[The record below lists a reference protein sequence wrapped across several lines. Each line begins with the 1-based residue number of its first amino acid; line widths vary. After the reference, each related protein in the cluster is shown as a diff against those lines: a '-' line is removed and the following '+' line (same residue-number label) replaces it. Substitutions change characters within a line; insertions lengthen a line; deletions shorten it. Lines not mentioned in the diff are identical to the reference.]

1 MSASVRQLFHIRI
14 RRQED
19 AVLVVAAQSDSR
31 KFSRLYIKYKE
42 DIYKYVFYRVGH
54 DKYVAEDIA
63 QEVFYS
69 AFKHLNSF
77 RAGGASYLTYLRRI
91 AHNRVVNYY
100 RTKKLLHLD
109 ETIKSCL
116 EAGNGCDEVATRDL
130 SWYAM
135 AKLSKTEKEIIT
147 MKYGEQ
153 LLVKEIADLLQRSDN
168 AVKLHLSRARKK
180 LRRFLS
186 D

>member
-1 MSASVRQLFHIRI
+1 MSASVRELFHIR
-14 RRQED
+14 RRKDD
-19 AVLVVAAQSDSR
+19 AVLVAAAQKDAR

-42 DIYKYVFYRVGH
+42 DIYKYVFYHVGH
-54 DKYVAEDIA
+54 DKPVAEDIT

-100 RTKKLLHLD
+100 RTTKLVRLD
-109 ETIKSCL
+109 EKVRVCL
-116 EAGNGCDEVATRDL
+116 EAGDGCDAVMARDL
-130 SWYAM
+130 NWYAM
-135 AKLSKTEKEIIT
+135 ARLSETEKEIIV
-147 MKYGEQ
+147 MKYGER
-153 LLVKEIADLLQRSDN
+153 LPVREIAVFLQRSDN

>member
-1 MSASVRQLFHIRI
+1 MSVSVKQLLHIRT

-19 AVLVVAAQSDSR
+19 AVLVLEAQRDSK
-31 KFSRLYIKYKE
+31 KFSRLYIKYK
-42 DIYKYVFYRVGH
+42 DDVYKYVFFRVDR

-69 AFKHLNSF
+69 AFKHLDGF

-116 EAGNGCDEVATRDL
+116 EVGNGCDEVAARDL

-135 AKLSKTEKEIIT
+135 AKLSETEKEIIT
-147 MKYGEQ
+147 MKYGERM
-153 LLVKEIADLLQRSDN
+153 LVKEIADILQRSDN
-168 AVKLHLSRARKK
+168 SVKLHLSRARKK